1 MHLGQ
6 RKMQQFGPTL
16 NLPAL
21 LDFLEQQSMP
31 VASSKVRRAIK
42 CPSFSDT
49 VAIAHFY
56 LQLRLRAAQF
66 NARAINS
73 SVVIALLALYH
84 TAFSTRIACVQINC

>member
-66 NARAINS
+66 NARIDARDQFVGCNR
-73 SVVIALLALYH
+73 ALGAVPH
-84 TAFSTRIACVQINC
+84 GIFD